1 MPRITT
7 VSELMTR
14 DVITLEAQESLLLA
28 QDIMELGRVRHLPVV
43 DGRRLVG
50 LVTHRDLLS
59 ASLSSLD
66 ASPEED
72 ATKKQHVFV
81 RDVMRRDVISVRPAT
96 PALEAARLM
105 VEHKVGCVP
114 VVDGEHRLVGILSE
128 ADFLRLAARF
138 LEEESGR
145 PSIPT

>member
-1 MPRITT
+1 MKRITR

-28 QDIMELGRVRHLPVV
+28 QDIMELGRIRHLPVV

-66 ASPEED
+66 AALADDESQ
-72 ATKKQHVFV
+72 KQHVFV
-81 RDVMRRDVISVRPAT
+81 RDVMRRDVKTVGPDT
-96 PALEAARLM
+96 PALEAVRVM
-105 VEHKVGCVP
+105 VENKFGCLP
-114 VVDGEHRLVGILSE
+114 VVDSDQRLLGILSE
-128 ADFLRLAARF
+128 ADYLRLAGRF
-138 LEEESGR
+138 LEDEAAA
-145 PSIPT
+145 